1 MALKPF
7 SSQRLSTRR
16 FNPLNATPTPL
27 NEPYFPYTTLLLL
40 GNGTN
45 GAQNNTFLDSSTN
58 NFTITRN
65 GNTTQGTFSP
75 FSQTGWGNYFSGSSQ
90 YLSVADST
98 AFTMGTGDFTV
109 EYWIYWPGSGNNFR
123 VYGQVDSGGSSASIS
138 IRGGTDASNKV
149 INGAFSGTTDYLCT
163 STASLVANT
172 WNHIAFVRDGTTL
185 RQYING
191 GQDGTAS
198 ISTASVNDSSNQ
210 FAIGRAGEFNGNYF
224 GGYISNFRLVKGRC
238 VYPSGTSF
246 TPPTSPL
253 TRTTGGTNPPQGTE
267 TSLLTCQS
275 NRFLDS
281 NGVNIPASSPLTITV
296 NGSPSVQA
304 FSPFNPTASW
314 SAATYGGSGY
324 FDGNGD
330 YLTLGG
336 QSAFV
341 FGTGDFTIEMFA
353 YVTNTANTIFDLR
366 PSTPSGAYITIYVTG
381 GVIYYYANGANQ
393 INGGTLPLNQWVHI
407 VASRVSSNT
416 RLFINGVQAGL
427 TYSDTTNY
435 TTSGSRPI
443 IGADGNVTGS
453 SPMIG
458 YLSNLRVVKGSGVTS
473 VTVPT
478 APLTAITNT
487 SLLLNFT
494 NAGIYDATSKNDLET
509 VGNTQ
514 ISTTQ
519 SKFGGSSMSFDGTGD
534 YLYSI
539 SKPTT
544 SLEGDFTIELWL
556 YRNVSGNTPIFT
568 LGDSFTANGF
578 EIYIGSSG
586 TQLIV
591 FSGNASRITSATLP
605 SVTTWAYLA
614 ATRSG
619 STVTLYLNGTS
630 LGTWSSSSTF
640 SGAVYV
646 GTEFY
651 NGSVSGSLNGYI
663 QDLRITKGYARTVT
677 ASPTAAFP
685 TL

>member
-1 MALKPF
+1 MAGALTAAIAAAF
-7 SSQRLSTRR
+7 AGSSVVTDD
-16 FNPLNATPTPL
+16 
-27 NEPYFPYTTLLLL
+27 YFEYTTLLLP
-40 GNGTN
+40 GSGTN
-45 GAQNNTFLDSSTN
+45 GAQNNTFLDGSTN

-75 FSQTGWGNYFSGSSQ
+75 FSQTGWGNYFNGSS
-90 YLSVADST
+90 YLSATGSAAT
-98 AFTMGTGDFTV
+98 QMGTGAFTW
-109 EYWIYWPGSGNNFR
+109 ECWCYILGTSSYQGFIDTRTSPSSGSATGIGLFLNTGTLTPIATTTGTILTSSINVTANSWNHVALTR
-123 VYGQVDSGGSSASIS
+123 SSGGTLTIWVNGSS
-138 IRGGTDASNKV
+138 GGTVSN
-149 INGAFSGTTDYLCT
+149 
-163 STASLVANT
+163 
-172 WNHIAFVRDGTTL
+172 
-185 RQYING
+185 
-191 GQDGTAS
+191 
-198 ISTASVNDSSNQ
+198 SSNLTDTSIWVGGNSSSPYP
-210 FAIGRAGEFNGNYF
+210 AYVNGYL
-224 GGYISNFRLVKGRC
+224 SNVRMTKGADL
-238 VYPSGTSF
+238 YTTPF

-253 TRTTGGTNPPQGTE
+253 TTTVSSGTV
-267 TSLLTCQS
+267 SLLTCQS
-275 NRFLDS
+275 NRFRD
-281 NGVNIPASSPLTITV
+281 ASSNNFTITP
-296 NGSPSVQA
+296 NGSPTVVA

-314 SAATYGGSGY
+314 SAATNGGSGY
-324 FDGNGD
+324 FDGSGD

-366 PSTPSGAYITIYVTG
+366 PSTPSGAYITIYMNG

-509 VGNTQ
+509 VADAK
-514 ISTTQ
+514 ISTAVNNA
-519 SKFGGSSMSFDGTGD
+519 FGANTGVMAFDGNGD
-534 YLYSI
+534 YLTNNNASNPLI
-539 SKPTT
+539 SLG
-544 SLEGDFTIELWL
+544 SGDFTVEGWIYANTVAGERGFLQISDTVGGL
-556 YRNVSGNTPIFT
+556 KTSYTTGIHFALGASPYRLNFNVGGT
-568 LGDSFTANGF
+568 DV
-578 EIYIGSSG
+578 SSG
-586 TQLIV
+586 STYIAI
-591 FSGNASRITSATLP
+591 N
-605 SVTTWAYLA
+605 TWYHIA
-614 ATRSG
+614 ATRSSG
-619 STVTLYLNGTS
+619 SVRLFINGTLVGGPTTVTTDLTGQYICVGGYYNTS
-630 LGTWSSSSTF
+630 FLW
-640 SGAVYV
+640 
-646 GTEFY
+646 
-651 NGSVSGSLNGYI
+651 NGYI
-663 QDLRITKGYARTVT
+663 QDLRITKGYARYT
-677 ASPTAAFP
+677 ANFTPPTQAFQ